1 MLHEPVMTAEV
12 IGYLRPERGGLFLD
26 CTVGTGG
33 HARALL
39 EHGAR
44 RLLGLDRDRDAL
56 GVAADQLAGWRDR
69 LELVHADYRDVEA
82 VLAARGLREV
92 DGALADLGMSSFQLD
107 QPERGFSFQ
116 RDEVLDMRMDRSQ
129 GPTAAELLRDASEAT
144 LADVLARYGEEPRA
158 RQVARAIVEA
168 RRRDPLQT
176 TGQLVAVVHR
186 VLPRRGRIDS
196 ATRTFQAIR
205 IWVNR
210 ELDGLDGFV
219 AAVMRRLSIGARF
232 VVITF
237 HSLEDRII
245 KVALR
250 SLARS
255 DERAVRVLTKHVVR
269 PARVEM
275 ARNPRA
281 RSAKLRAAERVA

>member
-1 MLHEPVMTAEV
+1 MTAEV